1 MMTYKNKAYWILAA
15 LLIGLVAESTSDRLA
30 KDATLDLSAANV
42 ASLKYWVTD
51 KAVQA
56 FQYNVAFQMIIDN
69 ESSQNLNLYQAAYV
83 RGDNWDHEK
92 DLPWTMPTNITRK
105 SAQGFVG
112 HKIGNTATGCAGT
125 VSYLIGNTKKIL
137 TIMYSVPYSHDLYS
151 NWLGFW
157 IHGEDEFDEF
167 DRQVVVGCGYI
178 DANNQYNSDLGVCPR
193 SMVTLD
199 DGATP
204 SSSTNLFNK
213 IYYNGKGK
221 ITEYYRSLPTLQYQ
235 SGGFR
240 VEGGMG
246 SSHQP
251 AINVKFSGINESP
264 TSRG

>member
-1 MMTYKNKAYWILAA
+1 
-15 LLIGLVAESTSDRLA
+15 
-30 KDATLDLSAANV
+30 
-42 ASLKYWVTD
+42 
-51 KAVQA
+51 
-56 FQYNVAFQMIIDN
+56 
-69 ESSQNLNLYQAAYV
+69 
-83 RGDNWDHEK
+83 
-92 DLPWTMPTNITRK
+92 MPTNITRK

-112 HKIGNTATGCAGT
+112 HKIGHTATGCAGT
-125 VSYLIGNTKKIL
+125 VSYLIGNTNKIL

-157 IHGEDEFDEF
+157 IHSEDEFDEA
-167 DRQVVVGCGYI
+167 DRQAMVGCGYYTC
-178 DANNQYNSDLGVCPR
+178 ATCAQNNQYNSDLGVCPR
-193 SMVTLD
+193 SMVTLITA
-199 DGATP
+199 GSTP
-204 SSSTNLFNK
+204 SSSANLFNK

-221 ITEYYRSLPTLQYQ
+221 IAEYYSSLPTLQYQ